1 MRRNMRSSSY
11 DPQRKTYRPCGNAII
26 QHVVPAPETEA
37 GDRSFLADP
46 MILSPWLAPMP
57 PAVGAHA
64 FDTVKDLRPEEDPG
78 LLEARRM
85 GKSVLR

>member
-1 MRRNMRSSSY
+1 MRSSSN

-46 MILSPWLAPMP
+46 T
-57 PAVGAHA
+57 VGAHA

-78 LLEARRM
+78 LLGARKM